1 MASVLPCTAVRAS
14 FTCRADSEVSAGVPF
29 GTTPALRA
37 TPPDSGGVSA
47 AKRPLRDQ
55 VPSRARDC
63 SARIRSDVSRID
75 TQKL

>member
-14 FTCRADSEVSAGVPF
+14 FTCRADSEVSGCSF
-29 GTTPALRA
+29 WNHPALRA
-37 TPPDSGGVSA
+37 TPPDSGGEFA